1 MITYEQYLRDSAV
14 AKEVLDVYLDPNE
27 RTWAQF
33 DPELG
38 YTLGNSLPRD
48 GLDGCS
54 TISTAQENGA
64 RTPHNYADRPILINT

>member
-14 AKEVLDVYLDPNE
+14 PKNVIDVFLDPDQPS
-27 RTWAQF
+27 WAKY

-48 GLDGCS
+48 GLDGCWL
-54 TISTAQENGA
+54 
-64 RTPHNYADRPILINT
+64 RPPMP

>member
-14 AKEVLDVYLDPNE
+14 AKEVLDVYLDPSE
-27 RTWAQF
+27 RTWAQY

-48 GLDGCS
+48 GTDSVCVWFCGDK
-54 TISTAQENGA
+54 TN
-64 RTPHNYADRPILINT
+64 H